1 MEREAANEAEQGN
14 TAIKTYWLCLPDAHV
29 SLQADERY
37 QVIEQINQLIE
48 IARRIRRS
56 KDPNEKADLVKEY
69 EKGKSK
75 DPKEK
80 ADLVKEYEKR
90 KNQLTEESHK
100 LGNIVETYLDIEDRS
115 PEERKPLRLME
126 ASNNDIIHTF

>member
-1 MEREAANEAEQGN
+1 MEREAANKPEQGN

-37 QVIEQINQLIE
+37 VIKQIKELIE

-56 KDPNEKADLVKEY
+56 KDPNEIADLVEEY
-69 EKGKSK
+69 EKG
-75 DPKEK
+75 
-80 ADLVKEYEKR
+80 

-100 LGNIVETYLDIEDRS
+100 LGNIVEKYLDIEDT
-115 PEERKPLRLME
+115 PEERRPLRLME

>member
-1 MEREAANEAEQGN
+1 MEREAANEPEQGN

-37 QVIEQINQLIE
+37 AYVIGQINQLIE
-48 IARRIRRS
+48 IARSIRRS
-56 KDPNEKADLVKEY
+56 EDRNEIADLVDKY
-69 EKGKSK
+69 ERG
-75 DPKEK
+75 
-80 ADLVKEYEKR
+80 

-115 PEERKPLRLME
+115 PEERRPLRLME